1 MASKKLLMFL
11 KILLTTTTAKII
23 PAHDFPNIILFKIF
37 NRINLHFGV
46 TLIALDLILLR
57 KIKSGCQLPFK
68 KKSVSKKVSIL
79 FFSEGYCTKT
89 KRDIEV
95 WSFAF

>member
-37 NRINLHFGV
+37 NRINLKFGV
-46 TLIALDLILLR
+46 TLIALDFILLR
-57 KIKSGCQLPFK
+57 KIKSGCQLPFEI
-68 KKSVSKKVSIL
+68 KKVVKKVFIL
-79 FFSEGYCTKT
+79 FFSEGYFAKT

-95 WSFAF
+95 

>member
-1 MASKKLLMFL
+1 MNITG
-11 KILLTTTTAKII
+11 KIL
-23 PAHDFPNIILFKIF
+23 PAHYFPNRILFKIF
-37 NRINLHFGV
+37 NRINLNFGV
-46 TLIALDLILLR
+46 ALIALDIILLR

-68 KKSVSKKVSIL
+68 KKKCRKKSIL

-95 WSFAF
+95 

>member
-1 MASKKLLMFL
+1 M
-11 KILLTTTTAKII
+11 TTTAKIL

-37 NRINLHFGV
+37 NRINLNFGV
-46 TLIALDLILLR
+46 TLIALDFNLLR
-57 KIKSGCQLPFK
+57 KIKSGCQLPFEIK
-68 KKSVSKKVSIL
+68 KNCEKSL
-79 FFSEGYCTKT
+79 DTFFSEGYCTKT